1 MERVVGA
8 ERLYSNIKQLLEKK
22 EDIAAIR
29 EQLGLVHLQ
38 ILERDLFHIP
48 NHGNYVKELE
58 VYNKIAFYLMTKLTN
73 FQYEDEVCLQGFE
86 IAAFCFEVLCKSELY
101 PEDETAEYGIFS
113 SICYSLA
120 ENQANSI
127 ILARLVMKK
136 CPDIEKDSG
145 YTRLYAMFLAR
156 EFKIISRQKMTDD
169 KLRNAVIA
177 FSKSMVYRDG
187 QHDDLDGLSEVLMKL
202 KEAGSE
208 HYYMFRL
215 IFLVSEKMDSCSIRN
230 LLSRNKSIKEYI
242 DVLTQKEEHNV
253 YELWKSQSFL
263 FDMLEKIKTEK
274 DIFFLSLPTSAGKTL
289 ISELILY
296 QFLSGK
302 KGIAIYVVP
311 TIALTNEIEN
321 SFIRRFRK
329 VGIQIQKELEFE
341 EEFQFDKPVILIL
354 TPEKLDLLTR
364 KQAELFEKLQCIV
377 FDEFHKISDGQRGW
391 LEETLIAWFIYN
403 KSKYDYKII
412 MMSAI
417 VDGLRESLAD
427 IEATVYDNKWTPSKK
442 IYGMFYLPQNNV
454 KVYGNNIGKQQTV
467 YEEYHLR
474 VKYAYK
480 LNAEMKSVF
489 QKVTYGKKRTNGKD
503 AKRSDT
509 KYDLCWKAVNT
520 MKEETI
526 LVFFYTKRD
535 MKGFISRCEKYR
547 EKYHDVRLQA
557 LTQTIAR
564 QLGKSHPLVN
574 VLEYGVAF
582 HNADLPE
589 DVRAVIESAYKG
601 KVIKVLACTTTLA
614 DGVNLPVST
623 LVIGSVFSLDKKR
636 SLDLGDYKNIA
647 GRIGRALVDT
657 EGKIFLIKYP
667 DIYKKEEKERLL
679 KYYYGE
685 KITNVLES
693 SFDKCEENELEMIEQ
708 MGFDQLDKE
717 QKSLRAM
724 IERIQIFVFSLY
736 EMMPDCDAEEF
747 KEKYKSSFFLE
758 RSSKVEEMMDRYVSE
773 YYGLA
778 REIPF
783 SFLQKCNKTGVSYDT
798 NRTLCELAEKV
809 NDLDEMQI
817 MLPEHIYLELLECNE
832 FLPEDERV
840 DHYAAIQMWL
850 QGSSYI
856 AFREEI
862 FREENDLQETTERC
876 TKYIRRMFQYI
887 VPWALSALLVYVD
900 ENSEA
905 YSMISLLIRCVKYG
919 TLDEN
924 VVLLCESG
932 IKSRE
937 LAIDL
942 NALYEEENGETD
954 ITDWVVNVQKEKLQN
969 SFGDKFDRYILEQV
983 AKYRSVKRELTH
995 YFDKNRA
1002 IKCPVMGLKYYDY
1015 FKIGIEY
1022 FEDNKHVE
1030 LIQDKENEYDMYAV
1044 KVMTYDR
1051 KYMLGHVPMKC
1062 SEEIYDIIESGYQLE
1077 CTICE
1082 ISGNRIKILIE
1093 RVE

>member
-8 ERLYSNIKQLLEKK
+8 ERIYSNIKRLLEKK

-58 VYNKIAFYLMTKLTN
+58 AYNKIAFYLMTKLTN

-127 ILARLVMKK
+127 ILARLVMNK
-136 CPDIEKDSG
+136 CPGIEKDSG

-156 EFKIISRQKMTDD
+156 EFKIISRQKTTDD

-187 QHDDLDGLSEVLMKL
+187 QCDDLDGLSEVLMEL
-202 KEAGSE
+202 KEEGSE

-230 LLSRNKSIKEYI
+230 LLSRNRSIKEYV

-296 QFLSGK
+296 RFLSGK
-302 KGIAIYVVP
+302 KGIAIY
-311 TIALTNEIEN
+311 
-321 SFIRRFRK
+321 
-329 VGIQIQKELEFE
+329 
-341 EEFQFDKPVILIL
+341 
-354 TPEKLDLLTR
+354 
-364 KQAELFEKLQCIV
+364 
-377 FDEFHKISDGQRGW
+377 GQRGW

-442 IYGMFYLPQNNV
+442 IYGMFYLPENNV

-503 AKRSDT
+503 TKRSDT

-526 LVFFYTKRD
+526 LVFFYRKRD

-557 LTQTIAR
+557 LR
-564 QLGKSHPLVN
+564 
-574 VLEYGVAF
+574 
-582 HNADLPE
+582 
-589 DVRAVIESAYKG
+589 
-601 KVIKVLACTTTLA
+601 
-614 DGVNLPVST
+614 
-623 LVIGSVFSLDKKR
+623 
-636 SLDLGDYKNIA
+636 
-647 GRIGRALVDT
+647 
-657 EGKIFLIKYP
+657 
-667 DIYKKEEKERLL
+667 
-679 KYYYGE
+679 
-685 KITNVLES
+685 
-693 SFDKCEENELEMIEQ
+693 
-708 MGFDQLDKE
+708 
-717 QKSLRAM
+717 
-724 IERIQIFVFSLY
+724 
-736 EMMPDCDAEEF
+736 
-747 KEKYKSSFFLE
+747 
-758 RSSKVEEMMDRYVSE
+758 
-773 YYGLA
+773 
-778 REIPF
+778 
-783 SFLQKCNKTGVSYDT
+783 
-798 NRTLCELAEKV
+798 
-809 NDLDEMQI
+809 
-817 MLPEHIYLELLECNE
+817 
-832 FLPEDERV
+832 
-840 DHYAAIQMWL
+840 
-850 QGSSYI
+850 
-856 AFREEI
+856 
-862 FREENDLQETTERC
+862 
-876 TKYIRRMFQYI
+876 
-887 VPWALSALLVYVD
+887 
-900 ENSEA
+900 
-905 YSMISLLIRCVKYG
+905 
-919 TLDEN
+919 
-924 VVLLCESG
+924 
-932 IKSRE
+932 
-937 LAIDL
+937 
-942 NALYEEENGETD
+942 
-954 ITDWVVNVQKEKLQN
+954 
-969 SFGDKFDRYILEQV
+969 
-983 AKYRSVKRELTH
+983 
-995 YFDKNRA
+995 
-1002 IKCPVMGLKYYDY
+1002 
-1015 FKIGIEY
+1015 
-1022 FEDNKHVE
+1022 
-1030 LIQDKENEYDMYAV
+1030 
-1044 KVMTYDR
+1044 
-1051 KYMLGHVPMKC
+1051 
-1062 SEEIYDIIESGYQLE
+1062 
-1077 CTICE
+1077 
-1082 ISGNRIKILIE
+1082 
-1093 RVE
+1093 